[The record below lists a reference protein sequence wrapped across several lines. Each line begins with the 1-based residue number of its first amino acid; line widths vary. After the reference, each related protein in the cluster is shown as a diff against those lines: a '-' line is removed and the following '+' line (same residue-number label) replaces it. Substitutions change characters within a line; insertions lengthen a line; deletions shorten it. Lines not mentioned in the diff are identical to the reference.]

1 MFAKTMFAKARFTK
15 TLSRRSRG
23 QAGFTLIEML
33 VVIAILATLA
43 AFIVPNII
51 GRQSKA
57 KYDAG
62 VSQMKRISMAVE
74 NYALDNGKVPGSLE
88 ALNRRPGDSSGWN
101 GPYVTEK
108 QLKDSFGNAYQYK
121 SPGEHGEFD
130 LVFLGKDGQP
140 GGEGLNKD
148 AGNWE

>member
-1 MFAKTMFAKARFTK
+1 M
-15 TLSRRSRG
+15 
-23 QAGFTLIEML
+23 
-33 VVIAILATLA
+33 VIAILATLA
-43 AFIVPNII
+43 AFVVPNVLNK
-51 GRQSKA
+51 QAKA

-88 ALNRRPGDSSGWN
+88 ALNDRPGDASGWN

-108 QLKDSFGNAYQYK
+108 QLKDSFGNPYQYK
-121 SPGEHGEFD
+121 SSGEHGEFD

-140 GGEGLNKD
+140 GGDGLNKD
-148 AGNWE
+148 VGNWE

>member
-1 MFAKTMFAKARFTK
+1 MFANIQIAK
-15 TLSRRSRG
+15 TLNRRARG

-43 AFIVPNII
+43 AFVVPNVL
-51 GRQSKA
+51 GKQTKA

-62 VSQMKRISMAVE
+62 ISQMKRISMAVE

-88 ALNRRPGDSSGWN
+88 ALTSRPGDASSWN

-121 SPGEHGEFD
+121 APGEHGEFD
-130 LVFLGKDGQP
+130 LVFLGRDGQP
-140 GGEGLNKD
+140 GGEALNKD
-148 AGNWE
+148 VGNWE